1 MQIYSALQ
9 IGEYHTNHCE
19 DYVFVGNIGS
29 DKILCAV
36 MDGCTMATDSY
47 FVSTLVGKILR
58 KIAKEKGYRELYKLD
73 TKTDID
79 ACLKSV
85 VASLFKELNI
95 AKEQLMLERNE
106 LLTTLIILIFDRSTE
121 QGIVLVVGDGLVSVN
136 GTVTEF
142 DQDNKPDYLG
152 FHLHENFEVWYDS
165 QTQKIEFDTLQD
177 VSIATDG
184 IFMFA
189 PVKKA
194 DALDEINPVDFLLVD
209 KQNADSKEML
219 SLKLKKLEHLYGL
232 KPTDDF
238 AMVRLIAESK

>member
-1 MQIYSALQ
+1 MKIYSALQ

-19 DYVFVGNIGS
+19 DYVFVGDIGS

-58 KIAKEKGYRELYKLD
+58 KIAKERGYQELYQPD
-73 TKTDID
+73 TANNIDIY
-79 ACLKSV
+79 LKSV
-85 VASLFKELNI
+85 VASLFNELNL

-106 LLTTLIILIFDRSTE
+106 LLTTLIIMLFDRKTE
-121 QGIVLVVGDGLVSVN
+121 QGIVLVIGDGLVSIN
-136 GTVTEF
+136 GRVTEF

-152 FHLHENFEVWYDS
+152 FHLQDNFDVWYDS
-165 QTQKIEFDTLQD
+165 QPQKIVFTTLQD

-194 DALDEINPVDFLLVD
+194 VAVDKINPIDFLLVD
-209 KQNADSKEML
+209 KENADSKEML

-238 AMVRLIAESK
+238 AMVRLIA